1 MSHRLMAS
9 PSWRS
14 RLFSFILKR
23 KFKPMMVP
31 DKLDLDRLRAQLER
45 QSQSKKIVKHVAV
58 EKVDNATVKGEWQLP
73 EGAPKDACILYL
85 HGGGYSF
92 CSPATHRAMT
102 AAVAKQSGFK
112 LFSLDY
118 RLSPEHPFPAPVD
131 DAVAC
136 YRWLV
141 SQGVDANKIVLGG
154 DSAGGGLCLAL
165 MLKLK
170 QLGETLPAAAMLLSP
185 WTDLAATGASN
196 VDNESSCAMFYTA
209 SIQTGADIYLDGAE
223 TTDPLASPLYG
234 DLAGLPPL
242 WVCVSDDEVLRDDSL
257 RLVDKARA
265 AGCSVELQ
273 RWAGQP
279 HVWPTFYPYL
289 PEAKASVKD
298 MAGFAAS
305 NLT

>member
-31 DKLDLDRLRAQLER
+31 EKLDLDRLRAQLER
-45 QSQSKKIVKHVAV
+45 QSQAKKIVKNVTV
-58 EKVDNATVKGEWQLP
+58 EKVESATVKGEWQLP
-73 EGAPKDACILYL
+73 DGARKDACILYL

-92 CSPATHRAMT
+92 CSPVTHRAMT
-102 AAVAKQSGFK
+102 AAVAKQSGVK

-131 DAVAC
+131 DALAC
-136 YRWLV
+136 YQWLLN
-141 SQGVDANKIVLGG
+141 QGIDAKNIVLGG

-170 QLGETLPAAAMLLSP
+170 PLGEPLPAAAMLLSP
-185 WTDLAATGASN
+185 WTDLAATGKSN
-196 VDNESSCAMFYTA
+196 VDNESSCAMFYTE
-209 SIQTGADIYLDGAE
+209 SIRNGADIYLNGAQAI
-223 TTDPLASPLYG
+223 DPLASPLYG
-234 DLAGLPPL
+234 DLTGLPPM

-289 PEAKASVKD
+289 PEAKVSVKD
-298 MAGFAAS
+298 MASFAAF
-305 NLT
+305 NLA